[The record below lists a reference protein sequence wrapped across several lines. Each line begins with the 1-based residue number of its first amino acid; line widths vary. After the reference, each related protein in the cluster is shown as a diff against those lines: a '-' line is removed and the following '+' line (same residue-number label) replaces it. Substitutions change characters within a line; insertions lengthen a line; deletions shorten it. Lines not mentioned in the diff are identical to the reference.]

1 MNNLT
6 LAVVLSLILSFIVA
20 PLVIKITTK
29 LKAGQNILEYVTLH
43 SSKQG
48 TPTMGGFIFIIPVL
62 FVSLLFFSN
71 ASSLAKVCLFVM
83 VGYGIIGFLDDF
95 IKIKFKHNEGLKPYQ
110 KIIFQF
116 LIAII
121 MGVFCYKNIY
131 IGSSL
136 YVPFSSI
143 SVDLGYFIIP
153 FVVVMFIATT
163 NSVNLT
169 DGLDG
174 LAGSVTSVVCVA
186 LTALISIII
195 ASISYTAL
203 DYIEELNN
211 IMLLLMVTCASL
223 IAYLWFNVHPAK
235 IFMGDTGSLAL
246 GGLLA
251 SVCAVTKTSL
261 FLIPIGIMYIVSSLS
276 VILQVVHYKRTKKR
290 IFLMAPFHH
299 HLQMKGLNETRICN
313 IYIVITFVFSLV
325 TILVQMLILNLL

>member
-1 MNNLT
+1 MNNIT
-6 LAVVLSLILSFIVA
+6 FAVSLSLLLSLLIG
-20 PLVIKITTK
+20 PIVIKICKK

-48 TPTMGGFIFIIPVL
+48 TPTMGGFIFLIPVI
-62 FVSLLFFSN
+62 FVCLLCFSN
-71 ASSLAKVCLFVM
+71 NSSLAKICLFVM
-83 VGYGIIGFLDDF
+83 FGYGIIGFLDDF
-95 IKIKFKHNEGLKPYQ
+95 IKIKYKHNEGLKPYQ
-110 KIIFQF
+110 KILFQLF
-116 LIAII
+116 IAII
-121 MGVFCYKNIY
+121 MGVFVYKNIY
-131 IGSSL
+131 IGSTIL
-136 YVPFSSI
+136 IPFSNI
-143 SVDLGYFIIP
+143 SVNLGYAIIP
-153 FVVVMFIATT
+153 FIIVMFIATT
-163 NSVNLT
+163 NSVNLL

-186 LTALISIII
+186 LTAIISIII

-211 IMLLLMVTCASL
+211 IMMLLFVTSASL
-223 IAYLWFNVHPAK
+223 LGYLWYNVHPAK

-261 FLIPIGIMYIVSSLS
+261 FILPIGIMYIITSLS
-276 VILQVVHYKRTKKR
+276 VILQVVHYKRTEKR

-313 IYIVITFVFSLV
+313 IYIIITFVFSLI
-325 TILVQMLILNLL
+325 TILVQMLIFNLL